1 MNILAFVQSL
11 PSVTERRDLIKV
23 LDQLAVEFDD
33 TVGPI
38 VSDMMEAFKD
48 TPLKSNIAKRMDMV
62 MHRYVNYQGSSLPTI
77 LEALINVRS
86 CFEVIR
92 KDVRNIF
99 SVSFTNT
106 NLSFDKAN
114 VLKFIEALAF
124 YIRYARK
131 YMLFLVAA
139 ETAMIGKASPSSWTA
154 SELEWIDDNMDQ
166 FAGLYVA
173 MSQPPVKFKAR
184 LNAASNAQVEEST
197 YQLAQQSLGSSKTD
211 PLEMAGFSP
220 RSNPFVL
227 FGRLLAEIQVHRY
240 NLAKEEY
247 YGLQLRLQELR
258 DIAAGQGANPVIQKQ
273 IRQYEVRISDYEFE
287 MAKTIEKAGLK

>member
-139 ETAMIGKASPSSWTA
+139 ETAMIGKAAPSSWTA